1 MNIIEKAD
9 KYADGKA
16 NEAITK
22 AIAQAYL
29 DGLGMATMI
38 EKMKFL
44 LISGIIRQP
53 ILILDSQVEHFG
65 QKTMRRMVILFSIF
79 HMRERIIVRFL
90 QRNNGKSC

>member
-29 DGLGMATMI
+29 DGYRDGYNDR
-38 EKMKFL
+38 EK
-44 LISGIIRQP
+44 G
-53 ILILDSQVEHFG
+53 SQAEHFG
-65 QKTMRRMVILFSIF
+65 QKTMRRMVIIFFIF